1 MILSIYRKPPWLV
14 SGGFRTLMDHT
25 VSRQGFQG
33 TGRSVVPLSQDKK
46 VFLSRCPFVPG
57 QKKFPCHA
65 VPLSRDKRSS
75 KNTGTR
81 WFVPGRPAG
90 QNGLFLPINDVS
102 EERKHDF
109 YTENR
114 INGQNKTPFGTHF
127 GTPNAGLVIQTG
139 STADF
144 TSVQR
149 LQRAALPS
157 HIKSMFENSV
167 FSID

>member
-1 MILSIYRKPPWLV
+1 MFSFFANSCTYSQLGLPRDKTSWQQSGMERLV
-14 SGGFRTLMDHT
+14 I
-25 VSRQGFQG
+25 
-33 TGRSVVPLSQDKK
+33 
-46 VFLSRCPFVPG
+46 PG
-57 QKKFPCHA
+57 QKYFL
-65 VPLSRDKRSS
+65 VLLSRDKRRS

-127 GTPNAGLVIQTG
+127 GTPNAGLVI
-139 STADF
+139 
-144 TSVQR
+144 
-149 LQRAALPS
+149 
-157 HIKSMFENSV
+157 
-167 FSID
+167 